1 MTKLPMLVTR
11 ALLVLSLLI
20 VGLAPV
26 AAQQQPPEPPPG
38 FVSVDELPPEE
49 QIPAAPLLIGA
60 YSFVGL
66 ALFGYLISVARRLG
80 AVQGDLERLEADMKK
95 GRRA

>member
-1 MTKLPMLVTR
+1 MTKLPTFVVRVFFVVALV
-11 ALLVLSLLI
+11 AAA
-20 VGLAPV
+20 LAP
-26 AAQQQPPEPPPG
+26 AGAQQPPEPPAG

-49 QIPAAPLLIGA
+49 QIPAAPLLIAA

-66 ALFGYLISVARRLG
+66 ALFAYVISVARRLT
-80 AVQGDLERLEADMKK
+80 AVQGDIERLETDLKK